1 MCPLAHHHMLNL
13 CIFCLLSSHETLRTH
28 HGHVHCTHLTREL
41 CAVLCAV
48 NIMCARTLQ
57 DIVELL
63 VSDVPRLDADR
74 VDADLAKVLGR
85 SCLEQ

>member
-1 MCPLAHHHMLNL
+1 MLTR
-13 CIFCLLSSHETLRTH
+13 FFLLVSPSLLRSL
-28 HGHVHCTHLTREL
+28 VHCTHLTHEL

-48 NIMCARTLQ
+48 NIMCSRTLQ

-74 VDADLAKVLGR
+74 VDADLAKVFGR

>member
-1 MCPLAHHHMLNL
+1 MC
-13 CIFCLLSSHETLRTH
+13 S
-28 HGHVHCTHLTREL
+28 
-41 CAVLCAV
+41 
-48 NIMCARTLQ
+48 RTLQ

-74 VDADLAKVLGR
+74 VDADLAKVFGR